1 MGFNEGFK
9 KIGETLNKRGVAK
22 LPAYPWQ
29 DLALQIIK
37 ELGVPDFKK
46 SAVFKVCRD
55 LPKSLVMQA
64 FIDAKELAKDGA
76 PWKYFF
82 KVISQK

>member
-1 MGFNEGFK
+1 MGFNDSFK
-9 KIGETLNKRGVAK
+9 KIGQIGK
-22 LPAYPWQ
+22 LRIKPPAYEWQ

-37 ELGVPDFKK
+37 ELSVPEFKK

-64 FIDAKELAKDGA
+64 LIDTKELSKDGPA
-76 PWKYFF
+76 WKYFF